1 MYRYRK
7 WMVLTAVG
15 VGFILLLLAL
25 IYYMHRQTQQK
36 EQLRDQ
42 IEESSRTIQT
52 MEQAKTDVL
61 VLARDVQSG
70 TTLQAG
76 DVKIAA
82 FPSDQIS
89 SQTLREPKEAIGK
102 MVKIDLPQNMPLS
115 ASMLAADKPLTDDLR
130 VQEFNVIQ
138 LPTNLQI
145 GQYVDVRI
153 NFPTGEDFIVLSKK
167 KVQNVAGTVVWYE
180 MNESEILNASSAIID
195 AYLQGAKLYALPY
208 VEPGMQQAA
217 VANYPANPKVL
228 DLMARDPNILDK
240 AKTELARQIRVTLD
254 QHLGAMSESD
264 KMKVN
269 GGNITLQQQLQ
280 NERVTTEQNNQ
291 FRQSL
296 GSQTNA
302 GNDSKSTEE
311 QTSTPQLPSSSSE
324 PTTSS
329 SAGSPPSS
337 ASVTDS
343 QTTNDRLQD
352 VFDQSG
358 D

>member
-15 VGFILLLLAL
+15 IGFILLLLAL
-25 IYYMHRQTQQK
+25 NYYMHQQTQQK

-52 MEQAKTDVL
+52 MEQAKIDVL

-70 TTLQAG
+70 ITLQAG

-138 LPTNLQI
+138 LPTNLQK
-145 GQYVDVRI
+145 GQYVDIRI

-228 DLMARDPNILDK
+228 DLMARDPNILEK
-240 AKTELARQIRVTLD
+240 AKTELARQLRITLD
-254 QHLGAMSESD
+254 QHLAAMSEAD
-264 KMKVN
+264 KMRVT
-269 GGNITLQQQLQ
+269 GGNVALQQQLQ

-291 FRQSL
+291 FRQDL
-296 GSQTNA
+296 GSQAAA
-302 GNDSKSTEE
+302 G
-311 QTSTPQLPSSSSE
+311 SSE
-324 PTTSS
+324 PSEAQAQTPASSGDPTTPPV
-329 SAGSPPSS
+329 AESPTSS

-343 QTTNDRLQD
+343 QTVNDRLQD

-358 D
+358 K

>member
-102 MVKIDLPQNMPLS
+102 MVKIDLPQNLPLS
-115 ASMLAADKPLTDDLR
+115 ASMLAEDKLLTDDLR

-138 LPTNLQI
+138 LPTHLQK

-217 VANYPANPKVL
+217 IANYPANPKVL
-228 DLMARDPNILDK
+228 DLMARDPNILEK
-240 AKTELARQIRVTLD
+240 AKTELARQLRITLD
-254 QHLGAMSESD
+254 QHLTAKSEAD
-264 KMKVN
+264 KIKVT
-269 GGNITLQQQLQ
+269 GGNVALQQQLQ
-280 NERVTTEQNNQ
+280 NERVTTEHNNQ
-291 FRQSL
+291 FRQDL
-296 GSQTNA
+296 GSQAAA
-302 GNDSKSTEE
+302 GNG
-311 QTSTPQLPSSSSE
+311 SE
-324 PTTSS
+324 PSEAQAQTPASSGDPTTPPV
-329 SAGSPPSS
+329 AESPTSS

-343 QTTNDRLQD
+343 QTANDRLQD

-358 D
+358 K

>member
-1 MYRYRK
+1 MYRDRK
-7 WMVLTAVG
+7 WLVMATVG

-25 IYYMHRQTQQK
+25 IFYMHRQTQQN
-36 EQLRDQ
+36 ERLQDQ
-42 IEESSRTIQT
+42 IEEKSKTIQT
-52 MEQAKTDVL
+52 MEQAKTNVL
-61 VLARDVQSG
+61 VLARDVPSG

-76 DVKIAA
+76 DIKIAA
-82 FPSDQIS
+82 FPSVQVS
-89 SQTLREPKEAIGK
+89 SQTLREQQEAIGK

-115 ASMLAADKPLTDDLR
+115 GSMLVEDKPLTDDMR

-138 LPTNLQI
+138 LPTRLQK

-167 KVQNVAGTVVWYE
+167 KVQDVAGTVVWYE

-195 AYLQGAKLYALPY
+195 AFLQGAKLYALPY

-228 DLMARDPNILDK
+228 DLIAHDPNILEK
-240 AKTELARQIRVTLD
+240 AKTELARQLRARLD
-254 QHLGAMSESD
+254 QNLAAMSEAD
-264 KMKVN
+264 KLKVA
-269 GGNITLQQQLQ
+269 GGNVTVQEQLQ

-291 FRQSL
+291 FRQSP
-296 GSQTNA
+296 GSQA
-302 GNDSKSTEE
+302 APGDDSEPSEA
-311 QTSTPQLPSSSSE
+311 QASSPQIPTSSSE
-324 PTTSS
+324 PTT
-329 SAGSPPSS
+329 PPANGPASS

-343 QTTNDRLQD
+343 QTANDRLQD